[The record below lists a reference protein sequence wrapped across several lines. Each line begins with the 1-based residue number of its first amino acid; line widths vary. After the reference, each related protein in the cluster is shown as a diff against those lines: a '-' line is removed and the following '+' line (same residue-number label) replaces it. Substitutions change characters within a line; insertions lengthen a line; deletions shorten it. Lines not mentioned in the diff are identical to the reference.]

1 MQRVAS
7 NFSRKLAV
15 SSLRHSLGTRTATP
29 SREPFSS
36 TPSNDLSYP
45 VTNSQNIQTVHGIT
59 SPVVAGRTTD
69 EAAEP
74 PEPTSYRDAVIKR
87 LDRVADEGTVEKN
100 AAQKKAA
107 QKKAAQKK
115 TGEQETDSSRQPSD
129 ARPSND

>member
-87 LDRVADEGTVEKN
+87 LDRVADEGTVEKY
-100 AAQKKAA
+100 AA

-115 TGEQETDSSRQPSD
+115 TGEQETDLSRQPSD

>member
-15 SSLRHSLGTRTATP
+15 SSLRHSLGTRTATQ

-87 LDRVADEGTVEKN
+87 LDRVADEGTVEN
-100 AAQKKAA
+100 NAA

>member
-87 LDRVADEGTVEKN
+87 LDRVADEGTVEN
-100 AAQKKAA
+100 NAA